1 MELVCVPW
9 TVLAVMGLIILGLM
23 LGWHHTLRQLRA
35 LTVAW
40 EREHRERGGET
51 MLDLPI

>member
-9 TVLAVMGLIILGLM
+9 TVLAVMGLIILGLI

-40 EREHRERGGET
+40 ERERRERGGET
-51 MLDLPI
+51 MMDPYT